1 MAALVGAASTQDR
14 DGVAPLLAR
23 DTGSKT
29 RHLWLDSAYEGRGV
43 RAVRER
49 GWTAEVV
56 RRSGERGHGQ
66 WRHPP
71 MPHFTA
77 RRGFELVRRRWVVE
91 RTFAWLGR
99 NRRLS
104 KDYEARTDV
113 SEAMIWV
120 AMMRLLVRRLAYP

>member
-1 MAALVGAASTQDR
+1 MDRRPFTDLAHRLVID
-14 DGVAPLLAR
+14 DV
-23 DTGSKT
+23 
-29 RHLWLDSAYEGRGV
+29 EGRVEVLPRVDPVQAAGPDQ
-43 RAVRER
+43 RQRER

-66 WRHPP
+66 WRRPQ
-71 MPHFTA
+71 MPLFTA

-91 RTFAWLGR
+91 PTFAWLGR
-99 NRRLS
+99 NRGLS
-104 KDYEARTDV
+104 KDYEARTHV